1 MSVSRSGRFGV
12 FLLRR
17 VAALI
22 PQMLGISLVT
32 FALIRLLPGNPAELI
47 LGPQITPEGVEAL
60 ARDMGLDRPLHEQY
74 LNYISH
80 VVQGDLGRSW
90 FTGQTV
96 AEDLLSRTPA
106 TLELITYSLLVSL
119 LVGVT
124 LGTLAAFRSRSGGGI
139 VASALTWYTRFAGS
153 LPDFWLALV
162 AVYVFFFQLRWVPPP
177 LGRLGIHIDPPEGI
191 TGFYT
196 IDALWSGDFTA
207 LGSAFAHLVLP
218 VLVLGLIMSPAFAK
232 VTRASVLET
241 LDAEFLRYSEAL
253 GLSQVTRLRYAFRN
267 ASPPIVTFIGIRF
280 VYLLGGAVL
289 MEKVFAWGG
298 VGQYAVQSVV
308 NSDYAAIQ
316 GFVLVASVFTLLVY
330 LFVDVIHMWLDPRVS
345 HYHE

>member
-1 MSVSRSGRFGV
+1 MTRYRASHESQQTALSSVGAVWARMSVSRSGRFGV

-139 VASALTWYTRFAGS
+139 VASALTWYTRFRGIPARFLVGTCSRLCILFPTKMGS
-153 LPDFWLALV
+153 SSSW
-162 AVYVFFFQLRWVPPP
+162 
-177 LGRLGIHIDPPEGI
+177 
-191 TGFYT
+191 T
-196 IDALWSGDFTA
+196 IRHRKS
-207 LGSAFAHLVLP
+207 
-218 VLVLGLIMSPAFAK
+218 
-232 VTRASVLET
+232 TR
-241 LDAEFLRYSEAL
+241 RK
-253 GLSQVTRLRYAFRN
+253 
-267 ASPPIVTFIGIRF
+267 ASPG
-280 VYLLGGAVL
+280 
-289 MEKVFAWGG
+289 
-298 VGQYAVQSVV
+298 S
-308 NSDYAAIQ
+308 
-316 GFVLVASVFTLLVY
+316 TLLTRSGAGTSR
-330 LFVDVIHMWLDPRVS
+330 H
-345 HYHE
+345 

>member
-1 MSVSRSGRFGV
+1 
-12 FLLRR
+12 
-17 VAALI
+17 
-22 PQMLGISLVT
+22 
-32 FALIRLLPGNPAELI
+32 
-47 LGPQITPEGVEAL
+47 
-60 ARDMGLDRPLHEQY
+60 
-74 LNYISH
+74 
-80 VVQGDLGRSW
+80 
-90 FTGQTV
+90 
-96 AEDLLSRTPA
+96 
-106 TLELITYSLLVSL
+106 
-119 LVGVT
+119 
-124 LGTLAAFRSRSGGGI
+124 
-139 VASALTWYTRFAGS
+139 
-153 LPDFWLALV
+153 
-162 AVYVFFFQLRWVPPP
+162 
-177 LGRLGIHIDPPEGI
+177 
-191 TGFYT
+191 
-196 IDALWSGDFTA
+196 
-207 LGSAFAHLVLP
+207 
-218 VLVLGLIMSPAFAK
+218 MSPAFAK